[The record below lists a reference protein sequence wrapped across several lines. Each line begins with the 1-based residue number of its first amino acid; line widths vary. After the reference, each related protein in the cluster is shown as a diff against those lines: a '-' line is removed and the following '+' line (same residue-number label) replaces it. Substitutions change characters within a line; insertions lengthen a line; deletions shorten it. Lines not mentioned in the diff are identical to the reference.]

1 MGIRW
6 NFTWAPKQP
15 LRLRKYNHPQEIA
28 PSNREPES
36 IDKVLTMEYQ
46 EALAQ
51 TRAFATLMRTDVAFA
66 TTVQAAILA
75 VIGSHLPL
83 HNIGHTALSVL
94 AFTVAV
100 LGINSVDRVYRYMS
114 GYMSRAREI
123 ETKLDLKLIAQGYLV
138 TKNRF
143 NLPIASTFKYYYALL
158 IVFWMIIWGWS
169 LISTSS

>member
-6 NFTWAPKQP
+6 DLAWGPKQSP
-15 LRLRKYNHPQEIA
+15 WPGKYNHPQETA
-28 PSNREPES
+28 PSVRESES
-36 IDKVLTMEYQ
+36 IEKVLTMEYQ

-94 AFTVAV
+94 AFTVAI
-100 LGINSVDRVYRYMS
+100 LGINSVDRVYRYMA

-123 ETKLDLKLIAQGYLV
+123 EVRLGLKLITQGHLM
-138 TKNRF
+138 TKTRF
-143 NLPIASTFKYYYALL
+143 NLPIATTFKYYYMLL
-158 IVFWMIIWGWS
+158 IVFWMIIWAWS
-169 LISTSS
+169 LISMNS

>member
-1 MGIRW
+1 
-6 NFTWAPKQP
+6 
-15 LRLRKYNHPQEIA
+15 
-28 PSNREPES
+28 
-36 IDKVLTMEYQ
+36 
-46 EALAQ
+46 
-51 TRAFATLMRTDVAFA
+51 MRTDVAFA

-123 ETKLDLKLIAQGYLV
+123 ETKLDLKLITQGYLA
-138 TKNRF
+138 TKTRF